1 MTQTLQDL
9 FPEALARLA
18 DTLAPPDDPRPSL
31 AFDEYLAPQQLADHL
46 LRFAPQYAEA
56 DRRALVS
63 IWIKY
68 HFLRLVPAVV
78 AASVLHNW
86 RLPVHITSIRVTVGE
101 EGLPAAFIL
110 PDLGNVWEREPRN
123 GFERFDELLDGHL
136 DPLIRTLCAQVKI
149 APKVLWSS
157 VGHYYEWMLGELA
170 GVGAAEGRIA
180 QARQLLTASCRP
192 NGYTNP
198 LYGSIRYVQRPGI
211 EALHRQRKHC
221 CVRYL
226 LPGKTLCATCPH
238 TDKPPASYQ
247 PDAVPVRQ
255 A

>member
-1 MTQTLQDL
+1 MTQTLQNL
-9 FPEALARLA
+9 FPGPLARLS
-18 DTLAPPDDPRPSL
+18 DTLALPGDPRPSL
-31 AFDEYLAPQQLADHL
+31 GISDYLAPEQLADNL
-46 LRFAPQYAEA
+46 LRFAPQYAQA

-78 AASVLHNW
+78 AASVMHDW
-86 RLPVHITSIRVTVGE
+86 RLPVHTASLRVAVGAD
-101 EGLPAAFIL
+101 GLPEAFIL
-110 PDLGNVWEREPRN
+110 PDLGSAWNRQPRN
-123 GFERFDELLDGHL
+123 GFERFEELMDGHL
-136 DPLIRTLCAQVKI
+136 DPVIRTLCGQVKI

-170 GVGAAEGRIA
+170 HAGAPQDRIA
-180 QARQLLTASCRP
+180 QARELLQATCRP

-198 LYGSIRYVQRPGI
+198 LYDSIRYVERPD
-211 EALHRQRKHC
+211 ADAPHRQRKHC

-238 TDKPPASYQ
+238 TDNPPAGYQ
-247 PDAVPVRQ
+247 PDAILIQQ